1 LTFRVWSVHTE
12 GIDRTE
18 RSQPM
23 RTIVLPGQGT
33 PTTFDVPK
41 DTQITVLIDGKLTA
55 VPLRA
60 GVTKITFLDALAVA
74 A

>member
-1 LTFRVWSVHTE
+1 
-12 GIDRTE
+12 
-18 RSQPM
+18 M